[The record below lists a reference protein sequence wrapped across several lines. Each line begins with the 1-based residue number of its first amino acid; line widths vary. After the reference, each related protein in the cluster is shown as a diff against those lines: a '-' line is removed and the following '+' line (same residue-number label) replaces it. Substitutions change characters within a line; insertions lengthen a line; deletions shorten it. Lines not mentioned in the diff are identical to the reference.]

1 MKSESDPTQISAAV
15 LTRISSETHTIRELR
30 FAGDLWQS
38 ARVTASPYPSLAAR
52 ALDLARPGLMRP
64 GAPAEL
70 PERLLV
76 VDTERQ
82 FAVWLED
89 GKAAGAWPVSTAR
102 AGIGGAEGSFR
113 TPPGWHR
120 IRARIGE
127 DAAPGTVFV
136 SREPAGETWRGE
148 AREEDLILTRILILE
163 GLEDGVNRGPGCDS
177 LARYIYLH
185 GTNHESLLGRP
196 VSHGCVRFSNEG
208 VCELFVR
215 LREGDF
221 VFVAAPDTRCIPNPR
236 GEHRFHYAGL
246 GGAGMSALAQFQLMT
261 GGKASGSDRAFDRG
275 ERATLRARLERLG
288 CKVLPQDG
296 SGLGPDCA
304 ALVVSTAVEDQ
315 VPDVVAAR
323 ALDIPI
329 IHRSELLAHF
339 VATYRSIAVTGTS
352 GKSTVTAMIFAILSG
367 AGRDPSVIIGG
378 DLPELSAQGLPGNA
392 WAGRSDLLVVEADES
407 DGTLV
412 RYAPTIGVILNLQR
426 DHKEMAVVAAMFATL
441 RARAREALAVG
452 DAENLD
458 QFAGGALRFGLGP
471 RADIRGEDV
480 ELGPGSSRFRV
491 GNTQFEL
498 SVPGAHNVANALAA
512 IAACHVLG
520 AALEGMVGPL
530 ANFTGIGRRF
540 QIVGK
545 ARGVEVIDDFAHNGE
560 KIAAAIRTAKL
571 RAQRVLAIY
580 QPHGYGPTRFLRR
593 DFVATFSREL
603 GPDDRLFMLEVFYV
617 GGTAT
622 RDFSSADIV
631 GEIAALGTNAE
642 FAPSREWLVGR
653 VAQQVRSGD
662 LVLVMGARDPSLS
675 ELALTM
681 LTGIESSHWAVAP
694 TQ

>member
-1 MKSESDPTQISAAV
+1 
-15 LTRISSETHTIRELR
+15 
-30 FAGDLWQS
+30 
-38 ARVTASPYPSLAAR
+38 VTASPDPSLAAR
-52 ALDLARPGLMRP
+52 ALVLARRGLTRP

-76 VDTERQ
+76 VDAERQ
-82 FAVWLED
+82 LAVWLKD
-89 GKAAGAWPVSTAR
+89 GKAAAAWPVSTAR
-102 AGIGGAEGSFR
+102 SGIGGAEGSFR

-127 DAAPGTVFV
+127 DAAPGTVFG
-136 SREPAGETWRGE
+136 SREPTGETWRGE
-148 AREEDLILTRILILE
+148 AREDDLILTRILTLE

-185 GTNHESLLGRP
+185 GTNHENLLGRP

-208 VCELFVR
+208 VRELFVR

-221 VFVAAPDTRCIPNPR
+221 VFVAAPDTRCIPDPH
-236 GEHRFHYAGL
+236 GEGRFHYAGL

-275 ERATLRARLERLG
+275 ERTTLRAQLERLG
-288 CKVLPQDG
+288 IEVLPQDG

-339 VATYRSIAVTGTS
+339 VAAYRSIAVTGTS

-367 AGRDPSVIIGG
+367 TARDPSVITGG

-407 DGTLV
+407 DGSLV
-412 RYAPTIGVILNLQR
+412 RYTPAIGVILNLQR
-426 DHKEMAVVAAMFATL
+426 DHKEMAEVAAMFATL

-458 QFAGGALRFGLGP
+458 QFAGGALRFGLDP
-471 RADIRGEDV
+471 RADVCGEDI

-491 GNTQFEL
+491 GDTQFEL
-498 SVPGAHNVANALAA
+498 RVPGAHNIANALAA
-512 IAACHVLG
+512 IATCRMLG
-520 AALEGMVGPL
+520 AELEDMAGPL
-530 ANFTGIGRRF
+530 ANFAGIGRRF
-540 QIVGK
+540 QTVGK
-545 ARGVEVIDDFAHNGE
+545 AHGVEVIDDFAHNAE

-571 RAQRVLAIY
+571 RARRVLAIY
-580 QPHGYGPTRFLRR
+580 QPHGYGPTRFLRG

-603 GPDDRLFMLEVFYV
+603 GPDDRLFMLEVFYA

-631 GEIAALGTNAE
+631 AEIAALGTNAE
-642 FAPSREWLVGR
+642 FAPSRDWLVGR
-653 VAQQVRSGD
+653 VAQEVRPGD

-675 ELALTM
+675 ELARAM
-681 LTGIESSHWAVAP
+681 LVRIESLIPPPPGRSRALRR
-694 TQ
+694 